1 MKDHKDLVVWR
12 KSIDFAGEIYSI
24 TKKFPKEEQFG
35 LVTQLRR
42 AVVSISANIAEG
54 ASRKSRKEYLHFLYI
69 ARASASELDTL
80 LEISIRTSMLKNEI
94 ISNAKKNNLVLI
106 KMLTALIKRL
116 SKLQTGSHI

>member
-24 TKKFPKEEQFG
+24 TKEYPREEQFG

>member
-12 KSIDFAGEIYSI
+12 KSIDFAEEIYAI
-24 TKKFPKEEQFG
+24 TKEFPREEQFG
-35 LVTQLRR
+35 LVIQIRR
-42 AVVSISANIAEG
+42 AVVSISANVAEG

-80 LEISIRTSMLKNEI
+80 LEISIRTSMLKDEI
-94 ISNAKKNNLVLI
+94 INNTKENNLVLI

-116 SKLQTGSHI
+116 SNS